1 MCPFGFGWNHP
12 VASPVLGAFKPLES
26 TMKHRPAVLI
36 TVAAIVISALSVS
49 ACANHSQDS
58 AATDTSAAGAIPAQE
73 SAPSGAQLD
82 SGAAGDPIVRSG
94 GILGGTRIE
103 QQVISHASLTIRT
116 PDVGQ
121 AMIRAEGV
129 ATGAGGFVSSENT
142 QADRKGKARTSS
154 LVFRVPSSSFEATLR
169 ALRALGDLEAESTSR
184 QDVTADVV
192 DVQSRVASAKATISR
207 IQVLLGR
214 AQDLGDVIK
223 LESELSTRQSDLE
236 ALEARLSYLSD
247 QAAMSTISLTIVSP
261 TAAPAPKPDKS
272 GFVGGLHSG
281 WDALVGVL
289 VGIAT
294 VAGALLPFLGVV
306 LLVGIPGWFAARGL
320 NRRRR
325 TDAPPPPTPTAAGS

>member
-1 MCPFGFGWNHP
+1 MG
-12 VASPVLGAFKPLES
+12 E
-26 TMKHRPAVLI
+26 
-36 TVAAIVISALSVS
+36 
-49 ACANHSQDS
+49 
-58 AATDTSAAGAIPAQE
+58 
-73 SAPSGAQLD
+73 
-82 SGAAGDPIVRSG
+82 
-94 GILGGTRIE
+94 TRIE

-129 ATGAGGFVSSENT
+129 ATGVGGFVSSENT

-247 QAAMSTISLTIVSP
+247 QAAMSTSC
-261 TAAPAPKPDKS
+261 
-272 GFVGGLHSG
+272 
-281 WDALVGVL
+281 
-289 VGIAT
+289 
-294 VAGALLPFLGVV
+294 
-306 LLVGIPGWFAARGL
+306 
-320 NRRRR
+320 RRRR
-325 TDAPPPPTPTAAGS
+325 HQHLSRTRAGSLAACTQVGTPWWGCWSVSPRSPGPCFPSSDLCCCSGSQAGLRPAASTGGGAPTPRLHRPRPPREADFPA